1 MVQPA
6 YAMPCV
12 PLGHDEEVIAKA
24 PPADAMLTVAVAV
37 DEPDALVAF
46 SVYVVFAVGLTFVE
60 PLAAVDVK
68 LPGVMAMLVAPVVA
82 QLSVLLDPEGT
93 LVGLALK
100 EVMVGVPAALIVTVA
115 VDVAEPDELVAV
127 SVYIVVAVGLTIV
140 EPLADAELNPPGEI
154 EIVVAP
160 LAAQLSVLLAPELML
175 AGLAPKDVI
184 VGADPF
190 PWFVLVEPVVPAQP
204 AKPPH
209 AASASANVKPTHPEE
224 MPFREPTFLF
234 PKDLGPSMCIPPS
247 PQLPKSSHRG
257 FTPATGRKASSKL
270 LGYCPTR
277 SFSPKTTTDLRPKNL
292 DFLWL
297 S

>member
-1 MVQPA
+1 
-6 YAMPCV
+6 
-12 PLGHDEEVIAKA
+12 
-24 PPADAMLTVAVAV
+24 
-37 DEPDALVAF
+37 
-46 SVYVVFAVGLTFVE
+46 
-60 PLAAVDVK
+60 
-68 LPGVMAMLVAPVVA
+68 MAMLVAPVVA

-100 EVMVGVPAALIVTVA
+100 EVMVGVPAALMVTVA
-115 VDVAEPDELVAV
+115 VDVAEPDALVAV

-204 AKPPH
+204 AMP
-209 AASASANVKPTHPEE
+209 AQATRATASGKTTQPEE
-224 MPFREPTFLF
+224 MPLRGPTPLL
-234 PKDLGPSMCIPPS
+234 PKDLGPSMRIPPS
-247 PQLPKSSHRG
+247 P
-257 FTPATGRKASSKL
+257 
-270 LGYCPTR
+270 
-277 SFSPKTTTDLRPKNL
+277 
-292 DFLWL
+292 
-297 S
+297 